1 MDNLYSL
8 YRNFFPMGVEFSYNL
23 EELKKFSCF
32 YDDVISFWRN
42 ENIAFYNAN
51 YEKLIQN
58 FENEVVNLLEYL
70 SLPAEK
76 DCFEFYKTKNIVQTA
91 SFSQVRQ
98 PLFKTSINRW
108 KNFEKEL
115 QTLF

>member
-1 MDNLYSL
+1 M
-8 YRNFFPMGVEFSYNL
+8 
-23 EELKKFSCF
+23 
-32 YDDVISFWRN
+32 RN

-58 FENEVVNLLEYL
+58 FENEVVNLFEYL
-70 SLPAEK
+70 NLSAEK

-108 KNFEKEL
+108 KNYEKEL